1 MPSFPGVDFLDFDSL
16 LSDEEKLARQT
27 ARQFVD
33 DEIMPIIE
41 QYNREGKFPVQLVPQ
56 MAELGLFGASLKGY
70 GCAGMS
76 NVEYGLVT
84 QELERGDSG
93 LRSFISVQSAL
104 VMYPIHA
111 FGSDAQKDKWLPLLQ
126 QGKAI
131 GCFGLTEPQFGSNP
145 GGMLTRAVKKGDS
158 YILNGEKMW
167 ITNGSISDVAVIWAK
182 TEDDKIRGFL
192 VEKGTPGYKAWDVHG
207 KYSLRASVTSGLAMT
222 DCKIPATN
230 LLPGVEGLKG
240 PLSCLN
246 QARYGIG
253 WGAIGAAMACYD
265 SALTY
270 AKQRKQFN
278 NKPIA
283 SHQLVQEKLVWM
295 INEITKAQLLAL
307 QVGKLKDH
315 GRVHPSHISML
326 KMNNVWMALE
336 TARMARQ
343 ILGANGIVDDYPI
356 MRHMNNLESVIT
368 YEGTHDIHKL
378 IIGERITGIAGF
390 RAALLIMIALLLFA
404 PRPSCAADPATVKPK
419 IRAVTAFVRIDRA
432 HYKEQIQDTL
442 NFLRHAKSAFEKSG
456 YEVQTIRITTQPFP
470 EYTRGLSEE
479 ETLAFFREY
488 DALAIKEGFDAS
500 IGPAMMKDTDDPR
513 EAELLAK
520 ILANAKTLE
529 GSVFIGGEDG
539 IH

>member
-1 MPSFPGVDFLDFDSL
+1 MPSFPGVDYLDFDSIL
-16 LSDEEKLARQT
+16 TDEEKLARNT

-33 DEIMPIIE
+33 AEIMPIIE

-93 LRSFISVQSAL
+93 LRSFVSVQSAL
-104 VMYPIHA
+104 VMYPIYA
-111 FGSDAQKDKWLPLLQ
+111 FGSDAQKDRWLPLLQ

-145 GGMLTRAVKKGDS
+145 GGMLTRAVKKGNE

-167 ITNGSISDVAVIWAK
+167 ITSGSLADVAVVWAK
-182 TEDDKIRGFL
+182 CEDEKIRGFL
-192 VEKGTPGYKAWDVHG
+192 VEKGTPGFKAWDVHG

-222 DCKIPATN
+222 DCKLPADN
-230 LLPGVEGLKG
+230 LLPKVEGLKG

-265 SALTY
+265 CALNY
-270 AKQRKQFN
+270 SKQRKQFD

-295 INEITKAQLLAL
+295 ITEITKAQFLAL
-307 QVGKLKDH
+307 QVGRLKDL

-336 TARMARQ
+336 TARSARS

-378 IIGERITGIAGF
+378 IIGERITGIA
-390 RAALLIMIALLLFA
+390 
-404 PRPSCAADPATVKPK
+404 
-419 IRAVTAFVRIDRA
+419 AF
-432 HYKEQIQDTL
+432 
-442 NFLRHAKSAFEKSG
+442 S
-456 YEVQTIRITTQPFP
+456 
-470 EYTRGLSEE
+470 
-479 ETLAFFREY
+479 
-488 DALAIKEGFDAS
+488 
-500 IGPAMMKDTDDPR
+500 
-513 EAELLAK
+513 
-520 ILANAKTLE
+520 
-529 GSVFIGGEDG
+529 
-539 IH
+539 